1 MTHIDWQDF
10 HAAEDRPTPAVDP
23 RRRLRICLA
32 GFAVLVLVVF
42 GRAVQ
47 LEVTQGAAFR
57 SEACKP
63 LQRAQSLPGV
73 RGRILAHDGTVLAF
87 DKEVLAVAVHYRYLQ
102 EPPDARWLRA
112 AARSRLPKPQRKDA
126 ERVAAEEERLRIER
140 AELARRLARLCGLS
154 AEDWHAR
161 TRLVQT
167 RVERIAKHV
176 NAAKRRQEPLP
187 PETVP
192 GSFSLPQFI
201 EGALRASLDDSA
213 TERVTVAEELDYH
226 VMAEDVPLGAAA
238 EIEGNPQQYPGVKIL
253 TRTRRAYPAGSLAA
267 HVLGHLAPVEKEELK
282 DRAPLGSAAVSAAVS
297 GGQDARAPHGD
308 APYSA
313 EDYVG
318 RMGVERQY
326 ESLLRARRGVSVEL
340 TDHTGRAIASFRAQE
355 PGAGRDLVLTL
366 DSRLQRAAEELLDSA
381 VKRREMR
388 AEQAAPAGGAIVVM
402 DVRTGALRA
411 LAAAPRF
418 DPNWFVAGKTE
429 ELASLQNDP
438 CAPLFDRACRMAIA
452 PGSVFKTVTAVAL
465 LESGAVDAHEPLL
478 CQGYLHEPDQQRCE
492 IYVRHGKGHGDV
504 TLSDALCV
512 SCNVYFFHH
521 AGHMGASPLVD
532 WAEKFGFGRTTG
544 VDLPGEAAGTL
555 PGEGLK
561 RGTVPL
567 FSIGQGPLTATPL
580 QVACLMAAV
589 ANGGQLV
596 TPHVVSGL
604 GLPEKRGRE
613 SFSQET
619 TPDPFFRPP
628 RPIPGL
634 TPQTLEII
642 RAGLNRVVADPAGTA
657 YGTVRL
663 ETVMI
668 AGKTGTAETGGDRAP
683 HAWFAGY
690 VPAEKPKLALVVV
703 LEHAGSG
710 ATAAGPVAKRL
721 VLRMQQLGML

>member
-1 MTHIDWQDF
+1 MIDWQDF

-63 LQRAQSLPGV
+63 LRREQSVPGV
-73 RGRILAHDGTVLAF
+73 RGRILARDGTVLAY

-112 AARSRLPKPQRKDA
+112 AARSRLPRPQRKDA

-140 AELARRLARLCGLS
+140 AQLARRLARLCGLTG
-154 AEDWHAR
+154 EDWQAR
-161 TRLVQT
+161 ARQVQT
-167 RVERIAKHV
+167 RVQRIAEHV
-176 NAAKRRQEPLP
+176 NAQKRCQEPWP

-192 GSFSLPQFI
+192 DTFSF
-201 EGALRASLDDSA
+201 LRASLDDSA
-213 TERVTVAEELDYH
+213 AERVTVAEELDYH

-267 HVLGHLAPVEKEELK
+267 HVLGHLAPVESEEL
-282 DRAPLGSAAVSAAVS
+282 R
-297 GGQDARAPHGD
+297 QARDGD
-308 APYSA
+308 APYQA
-313 EDYVG
+313 DDYVG

-326 ESLLRARRGVSVEL
+326 ESLLRARRGVAVEL
-340 TDHTGRAIASFRAQE
+340 TDHTGRVLSSFRAQE
-355 PGAGRDLVLTL
+355 PDAGRDLVLTL

-381 VKRREMR
+381 LERRDMR
-388 AEQAAPAGGAIVVM
+388 GGQAEPAGGAIVVM

-418 DPNWFVAGKTE
+418 DPNWFVAGKTN
-429 ELASLQNDP
+429 ELAALQNDP
-438 CAPLFDRACRMAIA
+438 SAPLFDRACRMAIA

-465 LESGAVDAHEPLL
+465 LESGAVDAHEPLF
-478 CQGYLHEPDQQRCE
+478 CQGYLHEPDQQRCDV
-492 IYVRHGKGHGDV
+492 YVRHGKGHGDV

-521 AGHMGASPLVD
+521 AGLMGVGPLVD

-555 PGEGLK
+555 PGENGDCPHAQM
-561 RGTVPL
+561 GTVPFFPRWRTADTQAL
-567 FSIGQGPLTATPL
+567 SIGQGPLTATPL
-580 QVACLMAAV
+580 QVAGLMAAV

-604 GLPEKRGRE
+604 ALPGEKGDSPHLPQRGTVPL
-613 SFSQET
+613 SS
-619 TPDPFFRPP
+619 P

-634 TPQTLEII
+634 HPKTLEIV
-642 RAGLNRVVADPAGTA
+642 RAGLQRVVCDPAGTA
-657 YGTVRL
+657 HGTVYL
-663 ETVMI
+663 ETVTI

-690 VPAEKPKLALVVV
+690 VPAEKPTLAFVVV

-721 VLRMQQLGML
+721 VLRMQQLRML